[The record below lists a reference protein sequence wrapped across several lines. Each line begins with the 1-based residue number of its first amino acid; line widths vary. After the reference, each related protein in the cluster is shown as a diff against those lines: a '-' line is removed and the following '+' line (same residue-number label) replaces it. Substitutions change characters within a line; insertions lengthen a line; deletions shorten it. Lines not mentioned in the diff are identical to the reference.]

1 MSCTAL
7 IVAIFEQFCCFDE
20 VFLIALT
27 STEQLFI
34 ERPSYRHFLHNDY
47 LLILFLVTCVKKFL
61 AMFLLLQFS
70 IFRSSHW
77 RCSVRRGLLGNL
89 TKFTEKTC
97 GKVSFLIK
105 FQAEATASDLS
116 CVFSWRFLVT
126 WFQLKDEIKKGN
138 TLIEFQYLLF
148 GLSIDLFD
156 IKDFKEIWQMV
167 IWSGNVFKENLL
179 LQFSWLP
186 IYNSLTLICG
196 NWVQIAQIFWMPQIL
211 NNWWPSDNL
220 ETTWVRCRLM
230 WNIKYFIMN

>member
-77 RCSVRRGLLGNL
+77 RCSVRRGVLGNL
-89 TKFTEKTC
+89 TKFT
-97 GKVSFLIK
+97 GKNLWQSLFFNKVPGWSNCFWSFLC
-105 FQAEATASDLS
+105 L
-116 CVFSWRFLVT
+116 L
-126 WFQLKDEIKKGN
+126 LKISGNLISTERWDKKGKYPDWVPIFTFWLEYRFVWHQRFQRN
-138 TLIEFQYLLF
+138 LADGNLIR
-148 GLSIDLFD
+148 
-156 IKDFKEIWQMV
+156 KCV
-167 IWSGNVFKENLL
+167 
-179 LQFSWLP
+179 
-186 IYNSLTLICG
+186 
-196 NWVQIAQIFWMPQIL
+196 
-211 NNWWPSDNL
+211 
-220 ETTWVRCRLM
+220 
-230 WNIKYFIMN
+230 